1 MAEYAVT
8 VARSARR
15 ELEALDAD
23 IARRILA
30 KIEALAQQP
39 RPHDCRKIH
48 GARDLWRVRVGD
60 YRIIYQV
67 SDRRRVV
74 DVAIVRHR
82 GDVYR

>member
-1 MAEYAVT
+1 VAEYAVC

-15 ELEALDAD
+15 ELEALDGAT
-23 IARRILA
+23 ARSILA
-30 KIEALAQQP
+30 RIEALVQQP
-39 RPHDCRKIH
+39 RPHGCTKIH

-60 YRIIYQV
+60 YRIN
-67 SDRRRVV
+67 DRRRLV